1 MAKILVSACLLG
13 CKVRY
18 DGKDLA
24 QLGSDFNQVI
34 DSNEIIPFCPE
45 VSGGLPIPRI
55 AAEIEDGTGYD
66 VLAKKS
72 RILGKDG
79 SDVTEPFIKGAKLAL
94 ELCQREGIQQAI
106 LAEASPSCGSSY
118 IYNGRFEGKKIAG
131 QGVTCAYLQTHGV
144 KVVSQHQVLQL
155 SE

>member
-1 MAKILVSACLLG
+1 MTKILVSACLLG

-24 QLGSDFNQVI
+24 QSGSDFNQVI

-55 AAEIEDGTGYD
+55 AAEIKDGTGFD
-66 VLAKKS
+66 VLANKS
-72 RILGKDG
+72 RIVGKDG
-79 SDVTEPFIKGAKLAL
+79 SDLTEPFIEGAKLAL
-94 ELCQREGIQQAI
+94 ELCQSEGVQQAI

-118 IYNGRFEGKKIAG
+118 IYNGQFEGKKIAG
-131 QGVTCAYLQTHGV
+131 QGVTCANLQKHGI

-155 SE
+155 SK

>member
-1 MAKILVSACLLG
+1 MTKILVSACLLG

-24 QLGSDFNQVI
+24 QSGSDFNQVI

-55 AAEIEDGTGYD
+55 AAEIKDGTGFD
-66 VLAKKS
+66 VLANKS
-72 RILGKDG
+72 RIVGKDG
-79 SDVTEPFIKGAKLAL
+79 SDVTEPFIEGAKLAL
-94 ELCQREGIQQAI
+94 ELCQSEGVQQAI

-118 IYNGRFEGKKIAG
+118 IYNGQFEGKKIAG
-131 QGVTCAYLQTHGV
+131 QGVTCANLQKHGI

-155 SE
+155 SK